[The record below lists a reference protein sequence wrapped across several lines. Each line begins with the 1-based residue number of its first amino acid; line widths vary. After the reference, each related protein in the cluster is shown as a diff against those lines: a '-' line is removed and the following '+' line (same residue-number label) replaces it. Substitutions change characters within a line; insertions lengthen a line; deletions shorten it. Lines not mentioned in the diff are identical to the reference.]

1 VLNGFNVKVAQK
13 HVKPL
18 DCLTQTG
25 IGAEFQNEN
34 EKENGN
40 EFSLVPS
47 LPHPITF

>member
-1 VLNGFNVKVAQK
+1 MLNGFNVKVAQK

-34 EKENGN
+34 EKER
-40 EFSLVPS
+40 ERKPD
-47 LPHPITF
+47 TERERER